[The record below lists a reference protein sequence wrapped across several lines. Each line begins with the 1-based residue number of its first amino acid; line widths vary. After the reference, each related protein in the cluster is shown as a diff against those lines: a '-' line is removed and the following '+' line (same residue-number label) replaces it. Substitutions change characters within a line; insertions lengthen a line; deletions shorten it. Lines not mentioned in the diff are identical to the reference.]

1 PRQDSDRRPARGHPR
16 PGLHARARARGLA
29 RGRDRCAAHQGPVPH
44 LRRAASVRARGPAA
58 PGRHDAARA
67 VRARG
72 AAPLPPPARTPGAG
86 ARRRRPRGRPGD
98 ARGRARGDRRRDRG
112 RARRADGGGG
122 RIGRN
127 RISRLDTATR
137 AGVGCAAGSRR
148 APMRLRLSLLASV
161 TVLAL
166 AAAPAARAQVDACP
180 APVGAACALWAF
192 PAFVPEILAGGESG
206 AALLAGVR
214 GLSRDAVPLVPLAVD
229 PGDGPP
235 TGSLSARL
243 SASQQ
248 ALLGCGPWWGTP
260 CEASGVNL
268 LGAEASVIL
277 QGWFGGEGVYVPGYP
292 GTIGFPPPIGFV
304 PPDRNPAAPPGTV
317 SLPSRPAL
325 PPIVEPLPSG
335 WPRTEMAVLS
345 YNFQLLLVAFSGG
358 PNADPARPGHF
369 DRSDPYA

>member
-1 PRQDSDRRPARGHPR
+1 
-16 PGLHARARARGLA
+16 
-29 RGRDRCAAHQGPVPH
+29 
-44 LRRAASVRARGPAA
+44 
-58 PGRHDAARA
+58 
-67 VRARG
+67 
-72 AAPLPPPARTPGAG
+72 
-86 ARRRRPRGRPGD
+86 
-98 ARGRARGDRRRDRG
+98 
-112 RARRADGGGG
+112 
-122 RIGRN
+122 
-127 RISRLDTATR
+127 
-137 AGVGCAAGSRR
+137 
-148 APMRLRLSLLASV
+148 MRLRLSLLASV

-369 DRSDPYA
+369 DRSDPYALYDPKDPATFDARGKCSFLQPQYCASVQAFLELVETRSRVAGNSGFGRRDFVWAVDRCVAPTRRKGATPVRRSAAAMLVRSTLCARR